1 MRKTFSRKNSNK
13 RSTLKH
19 RANKRGTRK
28 HYTLLNKAG
37 AIDENGNSTDTIN
50 RVATLRSFLETRPGP
65 DLKPFVLEPY
75 AATRLVRSYTKSR
88 SSYARAIIP
97 FLKYLK
103 WFFMYIN
110 TPFSNPPVLAK
121 IKSSLLRT
129 IPDGMRLEKFL
140 NTPGLS
146 ANITL
151 LQEKLNEPHPSDKR
165 SIEFQELHNL
175 VSSLKITLELELA
188 RHITIPPFRP

>member
-1 MRKTFSRKNSNK
+1 MRKTFRRKNSNK
-13 RSTLKH
+13 RSTK
-19 RANKRGTRK
+19 KRNVRK

-37 AIDENGNSTDTIN
+37 VIDENGNRTDTIN

-88 SSYARAIIP
+88 SSYARSLLP
-97 FLKYLK
+97 FFKYLK
-103 WFFMYIN
+103 SFFMYIN
-110 TPFSNPPVLAK
+110 TPFSNPPVLAQIRSK
-121 IKSSLLRT
+121 LLKT
-129 IPDGMRLEKFL
+129 IPDGMRVERFL

-165 SIEFQELHNL
+165 SIEFQELYSL
-175 VSSLKITLELELA
+175 VSSLKITLELELT
-188 RHITIPPFRP
+188 RHITIPPFRA